1 MGEPQFATRKP
12 YQLGTGLRR
21 GGGWWYGALSNVP
34 RYILMSL
41 FLAVALAAPPTI
53 AQMKWERRVLIVSAP
68 AADDPALAEQ
78 HRILAGWKTSAAAR
92 DLTIIEI
99 IGDTVRGAGDP
110 AAALRRKYRLPA
122 TFTAILIGKDGGEKL
137 RSARPFPAAA
147 LEATIDAMPMR
158 KAGQR

>member
-1 MGEPQFATRKP
+1 MP
-12 YQLGTGLRR
+12 L
-21 GGGWWYGALSNVP
+21 V
-34 RYILMSL
+34 
-41 FLAVALAAPPTI
+41 LAIALAASPSV

-78 HRILAGWKTSAAAR
+78 RRVLAAWKSSAAAR
-92 DLTIIEI
+92 DLTVVEI
-99 IGDTVRGAGDP
+99 VGNTVRGAGDP

-137 RSARPFPAAA
+137 RSAKPFPAAA